1 MNGENS
7 QNINSAA
14 AQASQSEA
22 AFAVPLK
29 TGYRTYENYLLRAR
43 TIYDRAVTDF
53 FKLSGDD
60 PRLLDAA
67 ERWRTASVSLMR
79 WACSFYRKID
89 ATPEQR
95 ELALK
100 LMDSVTKDSATR
112 CDNVSQYYDLLAA
125 KDPANTEALL
135 KAEKADL
142 LHLDVLSR
150 MIETQ
155 SKYIR
160 MQTESPEHE
169 SVELR
174 LEREASKES
183 REYFPHIPGKRSYRP
198 AFPYPPERIPEDEPV
213 PDLPDP
219 ISRVDDVP
227 VEYKYYDEELDT
239 SAA

>member
-67 ERWRTASVSLMR
+67 ERWRAASVSLMR

-112 CDNVSQYYDLLAA
+112 CDNVSQYYDILAGKNPDNA
-125 KDPANTEALL
+125 QALL
-135 KAEKADL
+135 DAEKRSGVAVIYVGED
-142 LHLDVLSR
+142 LDVLIDLCDRILILCGGRVNGIVDARHTTKEEVGLLMTNLREEGAS
-150 MIETQ
+150 
-155 SKYIR
+155 
-160 MQTESPEHE
+160 HE
-169 SVELR
+169 Q
-174 LEREASKES
+174 
-183 REYFPHIPGKRSYRP
+183 
-198 AFPYPPERIPEDEPV
+198 
-213 PDLPDP
+213 
-219 ISRVDDVP
+219 
-227 VEYKYYDEELDT
+227 
-239 SAA
+239 